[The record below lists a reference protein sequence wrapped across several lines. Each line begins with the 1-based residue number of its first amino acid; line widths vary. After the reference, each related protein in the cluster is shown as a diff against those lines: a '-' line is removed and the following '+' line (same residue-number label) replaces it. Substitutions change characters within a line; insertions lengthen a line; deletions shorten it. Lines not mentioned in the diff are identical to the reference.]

1 MLCSFILCMEG
12 YQLTTMRNTGVGKKS
27 INQIFGH
34 GREPRLSEV
43 ISLMRVIEDQTMGA
57 TKAHSRRQFMISHSI
72 LGEELWGFGCTLNSR
87 RGFVILRWEGYLIFL
102 FRLLWHIQ
110 SRPWPKIITSFVLF
124 WCSCPQLGCI
134 VILLNQI
141 LRMVSTILVFLCQ
154 EDFPFL
160 SCPVQLRPVDVS
172 RSLT

>member
-1 MLCSFILCMEG
+1 MRTEENRRDGMLCSLISLKEG
-12 YQLTTMRNTGVGKKS
+12 NQPITMRNTGVGKKS
-27 INQIFGH
+27 INQNGR

-110 SRPWPKIITSFVLF
+110 SRPWPQYYHILCSF
-124 WCSCPQLGCI
+124 
-134 VILLNQI
+134 
-141 LRMVSTILVFLCQ
+141 LVF
-154 EDFPFL
+154 
-160 SCPVQLRPVDVS
+160 VS
-172 RSLT
+172 SIRLHCHTAQSDPSHGRQ